1 MKVLKLLTIL
11 ICVVLSVNPPV
22 NATNPYLNLGFQSG
36 TFTGWTG
43 YNWVYSTEVSSNNTS
58 KIQVTL
64 PTARRQVIMS
74 DTTAYDQTVGGL
86 LKIIPKGYKY
96 SARLGD
102 VITNADGGIGQ
113 GGFRCWEQSL
123 VYKLKVDSTN
133 SLLVMKFACVL
144 QYAPDHTALMEPRFK
159 LTLYDQSGNTINT
172 CTNYDVYSTSST
184 VKGFQAY
191 TSTNSLFSSAPK
203 FNWRDWT
210 TVGADLFAYKNQTIT
225 IEFMSA
231 DCTGR
236 FHFGYAY
243 FVADCQPM
251 ALNTKYCAGNDTA
264 TLKAPEGFESY
275 KWKNAKDSLV
285 GTNQILYVIKPADGA
300 TYKCVLTSATSCTDS
315 LSTTIWKYDPKADF
329 SVTPVICNDSI
340 YQVAFTNL
348 STTNRGTLSY
358 LWNFGDSTDTLANPV
373 HAFKTSG
380 WHSVSLTVSN
390 SGDECAVTKVDSVE
404 TFYPPLVGMGGDTT
418 YCPGYTTTLKGYGA
432 DHYDW
437 TYNGKTYTSQD
448 SIMIGA
454 PGGAVTM
461 TGYRSDNVCYST
473 KHRTVIEEPYWD
485 FTTAPDVL
493 YCEGDSAVLKAKGAL
508 TYLWNTKET
517 SDSIIVKTPGVYTV
531 VGINPRGC
539 EKTLTITVT
548 EDALPQAEFSVS
560 PTTLNSRHNQI
571 NCSIPQESGVT
582 YYWNF
587 GDSTA
592 IEQGA
597 SVSHVYTT
605 LNYGLCKVTLKCVNE
620 NGCTRSSVKD
630 ISIVPFVPNVFTP
643 NGDGV
648 NDVFMK
654 GVHLQLF
661 DRYGM
666 KLYDGNAG
674 WNGIYNGEKMD
685 NDTYFYMIK
694 YTDSTMQTQTLKG
707 YVTLKK

>member
-1 MKVLKLLTIL
+1 MKVLRLLTIL
-11 ICVVLSVNPPV
+11 IYVSLSVNSLVSASNTYV
-22 NATNPYLNLGFQSG
+22 NIGFQSG

-43 YNWVYSTEVSSNNTS
+43 YTWRYYGTDTGAGTKTSPVQVS
-58 KIQVTL
+58 L
-64 PTARRQVIMS
+64 PNGRRQAIIS
-74 DTTAYDQTVGGL
+74 DTTAYDTNTGGL
-86 LKIIPKGYKY
+86 LKKVPKGYLY

-102 VITNADGGIGQ
+102 EIISGDGRPRG
-113 GGFRCWEQSL
+113 WEQSL
-123 VYKLKVDSTN
+123 EYNLNVDSTN
-133 SLLVMKFACVL
+133 SLLILKFACVL
-144 QYAPDHTALMEPRFK
+144 EYAADHTALKEPRFR

-172 CTNYDVYSTSST
+172 CTNYDVYSSNGT
-184 VKGFQAY
+184 VKGFQTY
-191 TSTNSLFSSAPK
+191 TPSGVNPVPVK
-203 FNWRDWT
+203 WRDWT
-210 TVGADLFAYKNQTIT
+210 TVGADLSAFKGQNVTL
-225 IEFMSA
+225 EFMSA
-231 DCTGR
+231 DCTEQY
-236 FHFGYAY
+236 HFGYAY
-243 FVADCQPM
+243 FVADYQSM
-251 ALNTKYCAGNDTA
+251 SISTKYCTGNDTA
-264 TLKAPEGFESY
+264 TLKAPDGFESY
-275 KWKNAKDSLV
+275 KWKNSKDSV
-285 GTNQILYVIKPADGA
+285 VSIKQFLNVLKPVDGA
-300 TYKCVLTSATSCTDS
+300 TYKCILTSATGCTDS
-315 LSTTIWKYDPKADF
+315 LTTVIWRYDPKANF
-329 SVTPVICNDSI
+329 SVTPVKCNDSI
-340 YQVAFTNL
+340 YQVAFTNS

-358 LWNFGDSTDTLANPV
+358 LWDFGDKTDTLASPV
-373 HAFKTSG
+373 HAFNTSG
-380 WHSVSLTVSN
+380 WHKVSLTAINSN
-390 SGDECAVTKVDSVE
+390 SGCIDTKIDSVE
-404 TFYPPLVGMGGDTT
+404 TFYPPLVGIGGDTT

-448 SIMIGA
+448 SIVIGS

-473 KHRTVIEEPYWD
+473 KYRIVIEEPYWD

-531 VGINPRGC
+531 VGTNPRGC
-539 EKTLTITVT
+539 EKTLKVTVT

-571 NCSIPQESGVT
+571 SCSISQETGVT
-582 YYWNF
+582 YYWDF
-587 GDSTA
+587 GDSTV

-597 SVSHVYTT
+597 NVSHVYTK

-694 YTDSTMQTQTLKG
+694 YTDSSLQTQTLKG